1 MHFMI
6 KILKWGAIVF
16 LVVVLAIPALLLAI
30 NAIDEDLKPE
40 VAAFAQPFKPR
51 FSDKENAYYAIMGF
65 QAAEGQHPHVVGRR
79 IVAEYES
86 QLAKDPLMTE
96 FKTELYL
103 GGPKLVEKGKVRELC
118 DVQKG
123 PCSLANY
130 VAKEAEIER
139 MLMDNRVLLERYR
152 LLYTYPHFEEAAT
165 PTVVEPLPSYP
176 QWMALLSNGE
186 IAIKVKRGDTAQA
199 LDMLERDIL
208 FWRRVLS
215 EARSSF
221 AKAVVSNMLY
231 RDYYLLSEIANSHPD
246 VAKTYYDQLAKI
258 ALPLDKDVSNFAEC
272 VRLEFINSKHEWK
285 RLYLGMRENPF
296 VSGNGTLEKLLGI
309 PTIPNWLWPLLK
321 PNATINHIY
330 EAFRSQV
337 ELAAMP
343 APRFAKEKEQIKQ
356 RIASKFDADAEFGWH
371 AFYNPIGKYLTSV
384 NQPDFSAHIARVH
397 DLDGLIRL
405 VALQVQIKSKGLSGA
420 EIADYL
426 NTADKRYVDPYTDRP
441 MQWDPKQR
449 LLFFNGMSTRF
460 GKDGVVGVRVD

>member
-65 QAAEGQHPHVVGRR
+65 LAAEGQDPHVVGRR

-86 QLAKDPLMTE
+86 QLAKDPLLSG
-96 FKTELYL
+96 FKRELYL

-118 DVQKG
+118 DLQKG

-139 MLMDNRVLLERYR
+139 MLMDNRVLFERYR

-165 PTVVEPLPSYP
+165 PTLAEPAPSYP
-176 QWMALLSNGE
+176 VIIALLSNGE
-186 IAIKVKRGDTAQA
+186 IAIKVKRGETAKA
-199 LDMLERDIL
+199 LDMLEQDIL

-215 EARSSF
+215 ESRAVVT
-221 AKAVVSNMLY
+221 KAVAASVLH
-231 RDYYLLSEIANSHPD
+231 RDYHLLSEILNSDAD
-246 VAKTYYDQLAKI
+246 VAKSHYEQLARMT
-258 ALPLDKDVSNFAEC
+258 ALLNQDELNIKEGVRRAFLDGNDAVNRNYME
-272 VRLEFINSKHEWK
+272 
-285 RLYLGMRENPF
+285 MRREPFRNP
-296 VSGNGTLEKLLGI
+296 SAI
-309 PTIPNWLWPLLK
+309 IPNWAWPFYH
-321 PNATINHIY
+321 PNASINQDY
-330 EAFRSQV
+330 EAIKMHA

-343 APRFAKEKEQIKQ
+343 AFQFVKEREQTRN
-356 RIASKFDADAEFGWH
+356 RINAHFDFEENLGWH
-371 AFYNPIGKYLTSV
+371 TLYNPVGKFLNSISGRG
-384 NQPDFSAHIARVH
+384 DFSDYIARMH
-397 DLDGLIRL
+397 DLDGYVRL
-405 VALQVQIKSKGLSGA
+405 VALHLQIRSKGLADA
-420 EIADYL
+420 EIPGFL
-426 NTADKRYVDPYTDRP
+426 QTTDKRYVDSYTTQP
-441 MQWDPKQR
+441 MQWDAKQR
-449 LLFFNGMSTRF
+449 LLFFNGLSTRF